1 MSFFSKLAN
10 VLTGGVSGG
19 ISSIAK
25 GNAKGALGSLAT
37 GGVLGGGGGSQGP
50 EMPTPAPGGPSA
62 VPRPPMMGGGG
73 MAGGMPPGLMER
85 MRQMRGMGMGQPNP
99 MGQPQPAPDAP
110 PDESGSPMMQQIG
123 RARQAFDMKRRLGG
137 GME

>member
-1 MSFFSKLAN
+1 
-10 VLTGGVSGG
+10 
-19 ISSIAK
+19 
-25 GNAKGALGSLAT
+25 
-37 GGVLGGGGGSQGP
+37 
-50 EMPTPAPGGPSA
+50 
-62 VPRPPMMGGGG
+62 MMGGGG